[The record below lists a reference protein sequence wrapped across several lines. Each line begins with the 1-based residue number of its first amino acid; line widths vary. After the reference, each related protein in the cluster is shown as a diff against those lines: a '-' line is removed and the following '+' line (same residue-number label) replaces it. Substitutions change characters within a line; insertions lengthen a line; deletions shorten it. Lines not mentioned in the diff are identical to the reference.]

1 MKIKKEAV
9 ATVNGSIEDF
19 VKNICM
25 INSNGQLIV
34 AIVKGEDRVSTKR
47 VAKALKI
54 EILKVATPEE
64 ILKN

>member
-1 MKIKKEAV
+1 M
-9 ATVNGSIEDF
+9 
-19 VKNICM
+19 KNICM